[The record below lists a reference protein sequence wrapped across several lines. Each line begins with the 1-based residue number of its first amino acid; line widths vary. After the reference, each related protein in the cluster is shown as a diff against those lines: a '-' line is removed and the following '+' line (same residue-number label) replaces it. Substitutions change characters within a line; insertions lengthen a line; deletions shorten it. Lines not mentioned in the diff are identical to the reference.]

1 MQGSSERSFPLDG
14 VRPRCGVRN
23 IKAFIVGEKLIYEIR
38 AGRSKVFLSQ
48 VGDGSM
54 PNISPSDR
62 WLH

>member
-14 VRPRCGVRN
+14 VRPRCGVRD
-23 IKAFIVGEKLIYEIR
+23 IKTFIVGEKLIYEIR
-38 AGRSKVFLSQ
+38 AGTSKVFLSQ
-48 VGDGSM
+48 VGDSSM